1 MANTVELTEQELK
14 IQGLIGQYLA
24 NRREAFDTERA
35 SADHLDHDMLSAFVE
50 GSINTRETD
59 QIVGH
64 LVKCSFC
71 RHISA
76 ELIKLHLE
84 FADAPIEAT
93 PAGVGTAKISEV
105 LSGLFSKIFGT
116 ADGAVFAHQEEE
128 EEEEQKEEPENE
140 KDQ

>member
-50 GSINTRETD
+50 GSINARETD

-64 LVKCSFC
+64 LVKCFFC

-84 FADAPIEAT
+84 FADAPMAT
-93 PAGVGTAKISEV
+93 PPAGIGTAKISEV

-116 ADGAVFAHQEEE
+116 TDAAVFAHQED
-128 EEEEQKEEPENE
+128 E
-140 KDQ
+140 KDKEKEDPEDEKE